1 MRGNDE
7 DIERL
12 VKEYEKRFIT
22 YKEHMEEEN
31 NNIII
36 PEFLY
41 FGKIQLEVTK
51 TIDII
56 DELFLEYYVKADSK
70 ACLCFILEIR
80 KCVNYHHLNPNGF

>member
-22 YKEHMEEEN
+22 YKEYMEEEN

-41 FGKIQLEVTK
+41 FGKIQLRSNK
-51 TIDII
+51 NYR
-56 DELFLEYYVKADSK
+56 YY
-70 ACLCFILEIR
+70 
-80 KCVNYHHLNPNGF
+80 